1 MAKKRVLQVITRS
14 DWAGGQKVLYSLVYG
29 MKQFHPNE
37 FDVEVA
43 CGPHNGM
50 LIPELEKLNVKVHLV
65 KDLAREINPLK
76 AVDSLQCSN
85 SKCYT
90 IPCVTES
97 NQVSQAGHRYA
108 TSIPRALKNRR

>member
-1 MAKKRVLQVITRS
+1 MNKKRVLQIITRS

-50 LIPELEKLNVKVHLV
+50 LIPELEKLDVKVHVV
-65 KDLAREINPLK
+65 KDLVREINPLK

-85 SKCYT
+85 NKYHT
-90 IPCVTES
+90 IPCVTKS

-108 TSIPRALKNRR
+108 TSIPPALKKQR

>member
-1 MAKKRVLQVITRS
+1 
-14 DWAGGQKVLYSLVYG
+14 LVYG
-29 MKQFHPNE
+29 MKQFYADE

-50 LIPELEKLNVKVHLV
+50 LIPELEKLDVKVHVV
-65 KDLAREINPLK
+65 KDLVREINPLK

-85 SKCYT
+85 NKYHT
-90 IPCVTES
+90 IPCVTKS